1 MQHLSTVRSIILEW
15 TVMRCALKSDLKACS
30 IQYRETAS
38 LAQQVERTAFN
49 RVVVGSIP
57 TGGETI

>member
-1 MQHLSTVRSIILEW
+1 MDSDEVRIE
-15 TVMRCALKSDLKACS
+15 SDLKACS
-30 IQYRETAS
+30 LQYSIERAS

-57 TGGETI
+57 TGGETT

>member
-1 MQHLSTVRSIILEW
+1 LE
-15 TVMRCALKSDLKACS
+15 CN
-30 IQYRETAS
+30 AS

-57 TGGETI
+57 TGGEQTPIERSFFCLLDFHSTQEPPRASFTVIV